1 MPNKEP
7 LIFNTVKCKLSS
19 VVKSEKALLE
29 FKKRVLLAHE
39 VHKRTS
45 SFFRLYCLSRD
56 EVPEVS
62 ESTLKLCAN
71 QISVR
76 SASGAKAK
84 DDGNLSEK
92 FQSFWKD
99 HYRDVHPEKLDV
111 RGKCRMVAEIASS
124 VCSAV
129 LVDIKTH
136 FRTRSTNWYLI
147 YQERRWTEEKHAES
161 PVQLSW
167 VAGRRC
173 RLFLL

>member
-1 MPNKEP
+1 MPHKEP

-29 FKKRVLLAHE
+29 LAHE

-56 EVPEVS
+56 ELPEVS

-92 FQSFWKD
+92 FQSFL
-99 HYRDVHPEKLDV
+99 EGSL
-111 RGKCRMVAEIASS
+111 
-124 VCSAV
+124 
-129 LVDIKTH
+129 
-136 FRTRSTNWYLI
+136 
-147 YQERRWTEEKHAES
+147 QRRVSRK
-161 PVQLSW
+161 
-167 VAGRRC
+167 AGRQGEMQNGS
-173 RLFLL
+173 

>member
-1 MPNKEP
+1 MPHKEP
-7 LIFNTVKCKLSS
+7 LIFNTVRCKLSS

-56 EVPEVS
+56 ELPEVS

-99 HYRDVHPEKLDV
+99 NYRDVHPEKLDV

-124 VCSAV
+124 ACSAV

-136 FRTRSTNWYLI
+136 FRTRFNKLVL
-147 YQERRWTEEKHAES
+147 RWTEEKHAES

-173 RLFLL
+173 RLFLLQTN